1 MTGGKEALSGIINVN
16 KPVGMTSFQAVA
28 RLRKILN
35 VKKAGHCGTLD
46 PFASGV
52 LPVCIGNATRVVRYM
67 DGYDKAYRCTVRF
80 GAFTDTEDKDGRVI
94 GGRMPSPEELAAMKA
109 DGFSLIRR
117 LFSEL
122 PGEKD
127 QMPPMYSAIKKD
139 GRALY
144 EYARKG
150 ITIERETRRIRI
162 YECLVHGITAEY
174 GLSADFSVSVSKGT
188 YIRTICSGLGTD
200 TGYGA
205 YAEELCRTVCGPF
218 LLENSYNIEDIER
231 LYREN
236 RTDEFLLP
244 EELAVKDMPRILA
257 TPEEAA
263 RIRQGQ
269 QMDLSQ
275 FEGRMMNSGAEK
287 DGIVRHSVFIVRHS
301 VFFEG
306 KLIAVVFPDVK
317 EGREILRIERVLV

>member
-1 MTGGKEALSGIINVN
+1 
-16 KPVGMTSFQAVA
+16 MTSFQAVS
-28 RLRKILN
+28 RIRKILH

-52 LPVCIGNATRVVRYM
+52 LPICVGKATRVVRYM
-67 DGYDKAYRCTVRF
+67 DGYDKSYRCTVRF
-80 GAFTDTEDKDGRVI
+80 GAFTDTEDREGKVI
-94 GGRMPSPEELAAMKA
+94 GGRMPSPEELSAMAA
-109 DGFSLIRR
+109 DDFSGIRK

-127 QMPPMYSAIKKD
+127 QLPPMYSAIKKD
-139 GRALY
+139 GHALY

-162 YECLVHGITAEY
+162 YDCRVHSITADTF
-174 GLSADFSVSVSKGT
+174 LSADFTVSVSKGT
-188 YIRTICSGLGTD
+188 YIRTICNGLGVD

-205 YAEELCRTVCGPF
+205 YADALCRTVCGPF

-231 LYREN
+231 LVNEN
-236 RTDEFLLP
+236 RTDAFLLP
-244 EELAVKDMPRILA
+244 EELAVKDMPQLHVN
-257 TPEEAA
+257 PEEAQ

-269 QMDLSQ
+269 QMDLAQ
-275 FEGRMMNSGAEK
+275 FEGRIRNFDAAGDA
-287 DGIVRHSVFIVRHS
+287 VLHHS

-306 KLIAVVFPDVK
+306 KLIAVVFPDEK
-317 EGREILRIERVLV
+317 DGREILRIERVLV

>member
-1 MTGGKEALSGIINVN
+1 
-16 KPVGMTSFQAVA
+16 MTSFQAVA
-28 RLRKILN
+28 RIRKILN

-52 LPVCIGNATRVVRYM
+52 LPVCVGKATRVVRYM
-67 DGYDKAYRCTVRF
+67 DGYDKSYRCTVRF
-80 GAFTDTEDKDGRVI
+80 GAFTDTEDKDGQII
-94 GGRMPSPEELAAMKA
+94 GGRMPAEDELAAMKA
-109 DGFSLIRR
+109 NDFSGIRK

-127 QMPPMYSAIKKD
+127 QLPPMYSAIKKN
-139 GRALY
+139 GHPLY

-162 YECLVHGITAEY
+162 YSCDVHGIAADEF
-174 GLSADFSVSVSKGT
+174 LSADFTVSVSKGT
-188 YIRTICSGLGTD
+188 YIRTICNGLGVD

-205 YAEELCRTVCGPF
+205 YADALCRTVCGPF

-231 LYREN
+231 LMQEN
-236 RTDEFLLP
+236 RTDAFLLP
-244 EELAVKDMPRILA
+244 EDLAIKDMPRL
-257 TPEEAA
+257 TVNPEEAS

-269 QMDLSQ
+269 QMDLAQ
-275 FEGRMMNSGAEK
+275 FEGRMINTGDRSGAELH
-287 DGIVRHSVFIVRHS
+287 HSVYFD
-301 VFFEG
+301 G
-306 KLIAVVFPDVK
+306 KLIAVVFPDEK

>member
-1 MTGGKEALSGIINVN
+1 
-16 KPVGMTSFQAVA
+16 MTSFQAVSKI
-28 RLRKILN
+28 RRILN

-52 LPVCIGNATRVVRYM
+52 LPVCVGKATRVVRYM
-67 DGYDKAYRCTVRF
+67 DGYDKSYRCTVRF
-80 GAFTDTEDKDGRVI
+80 GAFTDTEDREGKVT
-94 GGRMPSPEELAAMKA
+94 GGRMPSPEELTAMKA
-109 DGFSLIRR
+109 DDFSGIRK
-117 LFSEL
+117 LFSDL

-139 GRALY
+139 GHALY

-162 YECLVHGITAEY
+162 YDCLVHGITADDY
-174 GLSADFSVSVSKGT
+174 LSADFTVSVSKGT
-188 YIRTICSGLGTD
+188 YIRTICNSLGVD
-200 TGYGA
+200 TGFGA
-205 YAEELCRTVCGPF
+205 YADALCRTVCGPF

-231 LYREN
+231 LMKEN

-244 EELAVKDMPRILA
+244 EELAVKDMPRLIVN
-257 TPEEAA
+257 PEEAS

-269 QMDLSQ
+269 QMDLAQ
-275 FEGRMMNSGAEK
+275 FDGRIGISGGTEGTAL
-287 DGIVRHSVFIVRHS
+287 HHS

-306 KLIAVVFPDVK
+306 KLIAIVFPDEK
-317 EGREILRIERVLV
+317 EGRQILRIERVLV